1 VFGPGGAGK
10 GTLVHRLLERVPNL
24 WLSRSWTTR
33 ARRTGESEDAYNF
46 VDRATFMTHRE
57 SGGFLEWVELLP
69 DYFMGTPLPDPPP
82 GHDMVLEID
91 IRGGKQVKER
101 YPDDTVLIM
110 VLPPSREELE
120 ARMRRRGDRDELVR
134 ARLELA
140 DEEETEGRALADHV
154 IVNDDLDRASA
165 ELAGIVEGH
174 RSQET

>member
-10 GTLVHRLLERVPNL
+10 GTLVERLLERVPNL

-33 ARRTGESEDAYNF
+33 ARRLGEPENAYNF
-46 VDRATFMTHRE
+46 VDRDTFMAHRDG
-57 SGGFLEWVELLP
+57 GGFLEWVELLP

-82 GHDMVLEID
+82 DHDMVLEID

-101 YPDDTVLIM
+101 YPDETVLLL

-154 IVNDDLDRASA
+154 IVNDDLDRASE
-165 ELAGIVEGH
+165 ELAGIVESH
-174 RSQET
+174 RSQEI